1 MACPL
6 NRPST
11 RRSLRTAGPATYGAG
26 MVRRV
31 RALVLAVVLALP
43 AGAFARPAPC
53 PDAQYALDG
62 APLGG
67 PVTSDTIEVG
77 ARAGIGAA
85 CPLAGTVARRGTTVS
100 ARWTSCPGFTGP
112 VRFKGRL
119 LDACTRLT
127 GTVRAKGVR
136 AAVAAT
142 RSDCGDGILEA
153 TAPAVPYTGTTD
165 SLATHALPRWFDDA
179 KFGIMIHW
187 GMFDVP
193 AWAETVIDPADWLD
207 GQLVQPPDYGREFFT
222 HIPYVEWYQ
231 NTILIAGSPAQQHHV
246 ATYGANFPYE
256 DFRPQFE
263 AQAAAWSPDAWADA
277 FRATHAR
284 YVVLVT
290 KHHDGFALWPTTVPH
305 PTRADWHYAR
315 DVVGELSQ
323 AVRQR
328 CMRMGLYYSGGFDW
342 SVKPGPVETSLD
354 ALTVMPQTPEY
365 IAYADG
371 QWRELIA
378 RYHPALLWNDIGY
391 PSAADVLGLFAT
403 YYNTVPDGVINDRF
417 TLLPGQTHHDYITP
431 EFTVLTDISAEKFE
445 TVRGM
450 GRGFGYNQNES
461 DADLDSGE
469 TLVRLLVDVVSKNG
483 NLLLNVG
490 PKADG
495 SIPPEQLSRLQ
506 AIGAWLDVN
515 GAAVFGTRPWTRAA
529 GVTGDA
535 LPVRFTAAADGR
547 TVYAT
552 VLGTVGAGELTL
564 KELGFKPKAVRLL
577 GTAGRVR
584 ASVSGADLRL
594 ELRASPPAEPA
605 YVFALT
611 VR

>member
-1 MACPL
+1 M
-6 NRPST
+6 
-11 RRSLRTAGPATYGAG
+11 RRRL
-26 MVRRV
+26 
-31 RALVLAVVLALP
+31 RALGLVFVLAIP
-43 AGAFARPAPC
+43 PGAHARPVPC
-53 PDAQYALDG
+53 PDAQYVLAG
-62 APLGG
+62 GPLGTG
-67 PVTSDTIEVG
+67 VGSQTIEIG

-85 CPLAGTVARRGTTVS
+85 CPLGGTVSRRTS
-100 ARWTSCPGFTGP
+100 ARATAVSVRWDSCPGFTGR
-112 VRFKGRL
+112 VRFKGRVV
-119 LDACTRLT
+119 DGCTHLV
-127 GTVRAKGVR
+127 GTVRAPGVR
-136 AAVAAT
+136 ASVDAA
-142 RSDCGDGILEA
+142 RVDCGDGILEA
-153 TAPAVPYTGTTD
+153 TAPAIPYVGTTD
-165 SLATHALPRWFDDA
+165 SLATHVLPRWFDDA

-187 GMFDVP
+187 GIFDVP
-193 AWAETVIDPADWLD
+193 AWAETVIDPADWLG
-207 GQLVQPPDYGREFFT
+207 GQLLQPPDYGREFFT

-231 NTILIAGSPAQQHHV
+231 NTILIDGSPAQQHHV
-246 ATYGANFPYE
+246 ATYGASFAYE
-256 DFRPQFE
+256 GFRPQFE
-263 AQAAAWSPDAWADA
+263 TQAASWSPDAWADA
-277 FRATHAR
+277 FRAARAR

-290 KHHDGFALWPTTVPH
+290 KHHDGFALWPTAVPH
-305 PTRADWHYAR
+305 PTRAGWHYAR
-315 DVVGELSQ
+315 DVVGELSA
-323 AVRQR
+323 AVRLR

-342 SVKPGPVETSLD
+342 SVKPGPVETALD

-378 RYHPALLWNDIGY
+378 RYRPALLWNDIGY
-391 PSAADVLGLFAT
+391 PPAADPLSLFAT

-417 TLLPGQTHHDYITP
+417 TILPGQTHHDYSTP
-431 EFTVLTDISAEKFE
+431 EFTVLKDISAEKFE

-461 DADLDSGE
+461 DADLDSAE

-495 SIPPEQLSRLQ
+495 SIPPEQIHRLQ

-515 GAAVFGTRPWTRAA
+515 GAAIFGTRPWTHAA

-535 LPVRFTAAADGR
+535 LPVGFTAAADGR
-547 TVYAT
+547 TLYAI
-552 VLGTVGAGELTL
+552 VLGTVGAGEITL
-564 KELGFKPKAVRLL
+564 KDVGFKPKAVRLL
-577 GTAGRVR
+577 GGAGRVP

-594 ELRASPPAEPA
+594 TLRAAPPAAPA